1 MDYSDY
7 NTEEFNTKALDQ
19 KEIVHNLNFNSS
31 KLNMVVPADIDDDH
45 DESEVRET
53 VNSMT
58 NDDSLVVIDE
68 NNIN

>member
-19 KEIVHNLNFNSS
+19 KEIIHNLNFNSS
-31 KLNMVVPADIDDDH
+31 KLNMVPADIDDDH

-58 NDDSLVVIDE
+58 NDDSLVVLDE

>member
-7 NTEEFNTKALDQ
+7 TTEELNNKVSPLDQ
-19 KEIVHNLNFNSS
+19 KEIMTNLNSS
-31 KLNMVVPADIDDDH
+31 KLQLVVLADEDH

-58 NDDSLVVIDE
+58 NESLVVLDE
-68 NNIN
+68 TTIN